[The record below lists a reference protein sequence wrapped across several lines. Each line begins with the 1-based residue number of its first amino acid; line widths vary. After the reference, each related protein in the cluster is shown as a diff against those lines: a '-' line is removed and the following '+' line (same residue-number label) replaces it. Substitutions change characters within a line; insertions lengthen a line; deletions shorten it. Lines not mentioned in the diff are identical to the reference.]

1 MSQAFGKPLAKET
14 QADISR
20 WIFRECGVVLGPD
33 KAYLLEHRLAG
44 LLKDFALPS
53 YEALRDRLVD
63 GRQPGLAERVVE
75 AIVTHETSFFRDRH
89 PFEAL
94 KTAILAAARQ
104 RWLADRAASLLPPRP
119 IRLWSAACST
129 GQEPVSLAIT
139 VLEWLR
145 AGMAADLR
153 PTDFQVVATDI
164 SARIL
169 KQAREGRFTTA
180 ELDRGMTPELR
191 SRYFTPEGS
200 GWVLTTEVARLIDY
214 RRLNF
219 ADPVPP
225 SAGMFDIVFCRNVL
239 IYFDEALKR
248 RVVEEFWRSLPPG
261 GILVLGSA
269 ESLYGISDRFLS
281 VTMGGSPV
289 YQRI

>member
-1 MSQAFGKPLAKET
+1 MSQPFGRPLAKET
-14 QADISR
+14 QAEISR
-20 WIFRECGVVLGPD
+20 WILRECGVVLGPD
-33 KAYLLEHRLAG
+33 KAYLLEHRLSG

-53 YEALRDRLVD
+53 YEALRDRLLD

-94 KTAILAAARQ
+94 RTAILAVCRQ
-104 RWLADRAASLLPPRP
+104 RWLADRAAGLMPARP
-119 IRLWSAACST
+119 IRIWSAACST

-145 AGMAADLR
+145 SGMAADLR
-153 PTDFQVVATDI
+153 PADFQVVATDI

-169 KQAREGRFTTA
+169 RQAREGRYTTA
-180 ELDRGMTPELR
+180 ELERGMPTDLR
-191 SRYFTPEGS
+191 ARYFTAEGS
-200 GWVLTTEVARLIDY
+200 GWVVSPEVARLIEY
-214 RRLNF
+214 RKLNF
-219 ADPVPP
+219 ADPVP
-225 SAGMFDIVFCRNVL
+225 AGIFDIIFCRNVL
-239 IYFDEALKR
+239 IYFDDALKR

-269 ESLYGISDRFLS
+269 ESLYGISDRFQS
-281 VTMGGSPV
+281 VTLGGSPV
-289 YQRI
+289 YQRS

>member
-1 MSQAFGKPLAKET
+1 MSQPFGKPLAKET

-20 WIFRECGVVLGPD
+20 WIFKESGVVLGPD
-33 KAYLLEHRLAG
+33 KAYLLEHRLGG
-44 LLKDFALPS
+44 LLKDYALPS
-53 YEALRDRLVD
+53 YEALRDRLLD

-94 KTAILAAARQ
+94 KTSLLAAARQ

-145 AGMAADLR
+145 SGMAADLR
-153 PTDFQVVATDI
+153 PSDFLVVATDI

-180 ELDRGMTPELR
+180 ELDRGMSAELR
-191 SRYFTPEGS
+191 ARYFTAEGS
-200 GWVLTTEVARLIDY
+200 AWVVSPEVSRLIDY

-219 ADPVPP
+219 ADPVPAA
-225 SAGMFDIVFCRNVL
+225 AGMFDIIFCRNVL

-248 RVVEEFWRSLPPG
+248 RVVDEFSRSLPAG

-269 ESLYGISDRFLS
+269 ESLYGISDRFQS
-281 VTMGGSPV
+281 VTLGGSPV
-289 YQRI
+289 YLRN